1 MLGRRGTAGFLRL
14 IGRLSSADFKS
25 AWMMRT
31 SARPS
36 SPDGS
41 GFLSFST
48 QSEKYT
54 TTQNA
59 SVTLGTL
66 LKATVLAA
74 TLALLGG
81 SPRTRGRGL
90 RQKSHWEGTLDF
102 SS

>member
-1 MLGRRGTAGFLRL
+1 MAYPSFRV
-14 IGRLSSADFKS
+14 IDSA
-25 AWMMRT
+25 
-31 SARPS
+31 
-36 SPDGS
+36 SPPVS
-41 GFLSFST
+41 PTVVAKIL
-48 QSEKYT
+48 

-81 SPRTRGRGL
+81 SPRTRGQGL